1 MSLDNAPLIGRAAL
15 VTGGSRGIG
24 AAIATALARHGADV
38 AVTYVDSAEK
48 ARRVV
53 EGIHAHG
60 RRGLALQADNRDAA
74 GIERA
79 IEEATTAFG
88 KLDILVNNAGI
99 FRAAPIDAFT
109 LSDFDE
115 TIAINLRAAFVAAKA
130 AAAVMRDQGRIILIG
145 SNLAERAGAPG
156 MSVYAASKA
165 ALIALAKGLA
175 HDLGS
180 RGITV
185 NVVQPGPTDTD
196 MNPAAGPHAEAQRL
210 AMPIGRFGKPDE
222 IADLVTWLASPRAGY
237 ITGATL
243 TIDGG
248 TNA

>member
-1 MSLDNAPLIGRAAL
+1 MNIDNAPLIGKVAL

-24 AAIATALARHGADV
+24 AAIATTLARQGADV
-38 AVTYVDSAEK
+38 AVTYVNSAEK
-48 ARRVV
+48 AERVADAV
-53 EGIHAHG
+53 RAEG
-60 RRGLALQADNRDAA
+60 RRGLAIEADNRDDAS
-74 GIERA
+74 IERA
-79 IEEATTAFG
+79 VAQTISAFG
-88 KLDILVNNAGI
+88 RLDVLVNNAGI

-109 LSDFDE
+109 LTDFDE
-115 TIAINLRAAFVAAKA
+115 TISINLRAAFIAAKA
-130 AAAVMRDQGRIILIG
+130 AAAVMRDKGRIVLIG

-165 ALIALAKGLA
+165 ALIALAKGFA

-196 MNPAAGPHAEAQRL
+196 MNPADGPHAEAQRL
-210 AMPIGRFGKPDE
+210 AMPLGRFGEPDE
-222 IADLVTWLASPRAGY
+222 IADLVAWLASPRAGY
-237 ITGATL
+237 ITGTTL
-243 TIDGG
+243 TVDGG